1 MTPDERSQGVASEDQ
16 LVRELSH
23 RQSQLMAIGGAMV
36 GHERS

>member
-1 MTPDERSQGVASEDQ
+1 MTPDERGQGVASGDQ

-23 RQSQLMAIGGAMV
+23 RQSQLMAIRV